1 MAEYILETKGLGISF
16 GGLKAAQDVNIKIRK
31 NQIYGLIGPNGAGK
45 TTIFNLLTGE
55 MAVLQDLL
63 YALILISIVI
73 YNNAPALA
81 ATREKYNIA
90 ALLHKVFK
98 PKHDP
103 AHRRDDKAKWDVV
116 PTKIS
121 MDEILS
127 VDMKPQN
134 LSADKNKGGKH

>member
-1 MAEYILETKGLGISF
+1 M
-16 GGLKAAQDVNIKIRK
+16 
-31 NQIYGLIGPNGAGK
+31 
-45 TTIFNLLTGE
+45 
-55 MAVLQDLL
+55 L

-73 YNNAPALA
+73 YNNAPKLA
-81 ATREKYNIA
+81 AVRDKYNLG
-90 ALLHKVFK
+90 ALLHAVFK

-127 VDMKPQN
+127 VDMSPQN
-134 LSADKNKGGKH
+134 TQPDKQTGGKD